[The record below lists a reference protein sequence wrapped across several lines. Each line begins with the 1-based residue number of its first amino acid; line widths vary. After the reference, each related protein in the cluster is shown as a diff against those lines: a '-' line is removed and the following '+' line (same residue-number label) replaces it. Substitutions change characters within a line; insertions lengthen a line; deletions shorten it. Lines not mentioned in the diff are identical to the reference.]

1 MAIPTIFHFSK
12 HANNRGDHRN
22 ISSSQFMQ
30 SVMVPDK
37 KAQLFKGDN
46 GGFVT
51 KFTKKFGSREL
62 TVIAELKKEHCWFI
76 TGYWKDL

>member
-1 MAIPTIFHFSK
+1 
-12 HANNRGDHRN
+12 
-22 ISSSQFMQ
+22 MQ

-76 TGYWKDL
+76 AGYWKDL